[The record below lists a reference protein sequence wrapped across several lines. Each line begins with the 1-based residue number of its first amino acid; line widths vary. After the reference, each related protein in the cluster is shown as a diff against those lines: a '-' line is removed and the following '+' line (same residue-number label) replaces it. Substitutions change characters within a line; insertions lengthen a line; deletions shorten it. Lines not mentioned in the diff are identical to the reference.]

1 MKNKPQTGS
10 EPDSATNGATG
21 NLVDEQAEP
30 GHINEGYDKRC
41 TDLSKPILDIED
53 LRQRVAAKGK
63 LEDYKYFE
71 FENLPASMV
80 FQSMSAALVQV
91 MVVTGAY
98 YFMQTTGANFTP
110 QCKRYHAG
118 VDMSKFGTD
127 KTRMNAYA
135 CYVTVFAFWTYPLC
149 CPIAVIAVYWKNLLD
164 RRLFYEC
171 MINRIFLCF
180 PTMSYLHSPVF
191 WFLLTYLACG
201 LSAIFYIKDSPTW
214 EVRPFHELIFGI
226 FAYLSPITAF
236 MIVLFTHFSANADIV
251 TLPNFIARDREKAV
265 ALLNECTYIRDKDFR
280 IAFRR
285 AEHLIE
291 ELASE
296 SRILLTLDTPEL
308 MQLVLDQH
316 EKRTGSTFFEEVDCD
331 AACRCYKAYWV
342 TSVLYME
349 CLNDWR
355 AWRFRFF
362 ARFYMAFMV
371 LAVLVYVYALLYT
384 LHKVVGIQRA
394 DPRDIIPAPE
404 KIYRDVSSQMPHH
417 HFGHHFLGIVD

>member
-1 MKNKPQTGS
+1 MSNATGS
-10 EPDSATNGATG
+10 EPGVGVSNAEGST
-21 NLVDEQAEP
+21 VDA
-30 GHINEGYDKRC
+30 K
-41 TDLSKPILDIED
+41 SILDIED
-53 LRQRVAAKGK
+53 LRDRVAAKEK
-63 LEDYKYFE
+63 LEDYTYFE
-71 FENLPASMV
+71 FRNLPAYMV
-80 FQSMSAALVQV
+80 FQSVSAALVQV

-98 YFMQTTGANFTP
+98 YFMQTTGTDFTP

-118 VDMSKFGTD
+118 VDMSKLGTD
-127 KTRMNAYA
+127 KTRMNAYG

-149 CPIAVIAVYWKNLLD
+149 CPLVVIGVYWKNLLD

-171 MINRIFLCF
+171 MMNRIFLCY
-180 PTMSYLHSPVF
+180 PTMSYLHSPLF

-214 EVRPFHELIFGI
+214 EVKPFHDLIFGI

-251 TLPNFIARDREKAV
+251 TLPNFIEHDREKAV
-265 ALLNECTYIRDKDFR
+265 ALLNECVYIRDKDFR

-285 AEHLIE
+285 AEALIE
-291 ELASE
+291 KLETE
-296 SRILLTLDTPEL
+296 SRITPTLTTPEL
-308 MQLVLDQH
+308 LRLVLDQH
-316 EKRTGSTFFEEVDCD
+316 EKRTGVSFFEQVDCD
-331 AACRCYKAYWV
+331 ACRCYKAYWV

-371 LAVLVYVYALLYT
+371 LALLIYVYSLLYT
-384 LHKVVGIQRA
+384 VHKVVGIQQA
-394 DPRDIIPAPE
+394 DPHDIIPAPE
-404 KIYRDVSSQMPHH
+404 KIYHDVSSGMPYHRS
-417 HFGHHFLGIVD
+417 GHYFLGVVD